1 MVAIDGMLVQRTGL
15 RGNIHMLQRICVDG
29 NRGQMQQTM
38 VCGNTW
44 YDNATHKARCNNAY
58 FNQNQWLPIILSQH
72 GEFE

>member
-38 VCGNTW
+38 VCGNT
-44 YDNATHKARCNNAY
+44 
-58 FNQNQWLPIILSQH
+58 
-72 GEFE
+72 